1 MSDLSIHPIEYL
13 KIHVHTDFGLIEKR
27 FLVTFARKVFDLA
40 KQVATVTVVFLTI
53 GLVIFAFMQI
63 GEAASVTAGF
73 KNVITEMVVP
83 LY

>member
-13 KIHVHTDFGLIEKR
+13 KIHVHTDFAIEKR
-27 FLVTFARKVFDLA
+27 SLVSFAKKVFDLA
-40 KQVATVTVVFLTI
+40 KQVATVSVVFLAV